1 MAPLQDTLT
10 PLRDTD
16 RTVADPAEDIRG
28 HRVVD
33 SAGTDLGTVAELLV
47 DEDEFKVRFLEIASG
62 GFLGIGRDKTY
73 LPVDAIR
80 SITDDTVTI
89 DQTRDFVANA
99 PEYDPAMVR
108 DRDSYS
114 SLLDYYGYGPY
125 WAPGY
130 AYPAYPFYR

>member
-1 MAPLQDTLT
+1 
-10 PLRDTD
+10 
-16 RTVADPAEDIRG
+16 
-28 HRVVD
+28 
-33 SAGTDLGTVAELLV
+33 
-47 DEDEFKVRFLEIASG
+47 VRFLEIASG

-89 DQTRDFVANA
+89 DQSRDVVANA
-99 PEYDPAMVR
+99 PDYDPAMVR